1 VSALHITNGDCAA
14 DKLREFLTDPVTIT
28 ADALHEG
35 PAPADDGEAWYRAR
49 AEFLAPSLQMAAD
62 FRRALED
69 WDRTLAASGQ
79 HDELTLWFEHDLFD
93 QLLLIRTL
101 DRLGRVDAAAV
112 GHTRIFLI
120 CIDRFPGVD
129 RFIGLGQLSA
139 VQLETLVDKR
149 RPVTAEQFALASE
162 AWAAFRAPDPTR
174 LVALMHRLKAEG
186 AAGALPFLGDALHRL
201 LEEYPSTVNGLS
213 RTENAMLREIER
225 RPMTA
230 IELFAASQAREQRPF
245 MGDLTAFDRLRVLAR
260 SRMPLVAISPADD
273 AVDLRRHRVSITD
286 TGLDVLMARRD
297 AVAINGIDLWRGGV
311 HLSGSQRSP
320 WRWDAHRQ
328 TLVS

>member
-1 VSALHITNGDCAA
+1 MSALHITNGDCAA

-28 ADALHEG
+28 ADVLHEG

-49 AEFLAPSLQMAAD
+49 AGFLETSLQIAAD

-69 WDRTLAASGQ
+69 WDRSLADSGQ

-101 DRLGRVDAAAV
+101 DRLGRVEAAV
-112 GHTRIFLI
+112 GRTRIFLI

-139 VQLETLVDKR
+139 AQLETLVNSR
-149 RPVTAEQFALASE
+149 QAVTVEQFALASE

-174 LVALMHRLKAEG
+174 LVALMRRLKGEG
-186 AAGALPFLGDALHRL
+186 AAAALPFLGDALHRF

-225 RPMTA
+225 TPMTA
-230 IELFAASQAREQRPF
+230 IELFAASQAREERPF
-245 MGDLTAFDRLRVLAR
+245 MGDLAAFDRLRVLAR
-260 SRMPLVAISPADD
+260 SRMPLVTISPADD
-273 AVDLRRHRVSITD
+273 AVDLRRHTVSITE